1 MAKIEKRKALV
12 NLEEIVEAADGVM
25 VARGDLGVETDL
37 AEIALIQKRI
47 ISVANA
53 RARPVITAT
62 QMLESMVAYEH
73 PTRAEV
79 TDVAN
84 AVLDGTDAVMLSAE
98 TAIGQFPVA
107 AVRILHRV
115 IAATEAR
122 HNRSGRLEEAGWYDR
137 CTLNEMQ
144 PAGISGLKQDNLGFS
159 ACELAVRMSARA
171 VVVFVQSVAAA
182 LEVARFR
189 PQLPVVAIT
198 GSATLYRSLALAHAI
213 APLLCAEC
221 NATAE
226 PRNLITKARAW
237 LLAQGLARPGD
248 EVVLLTGSQMID
260 GKLDTLQ
267 IVQLAS

>member
-1 MAKIEKRKALV
+1 
-12 NLEEIVEAADGVM
+12 
-25 VARGDLGVETDL
+25 
-37 AEIALIQKRI
+37 
-47 ISVANA
+47 
-53 RARPVITAT
+53 
-62 QMLESMVAYEH
+62 VAYEH

-98 TAIGQFPVA
+98 TAIGQFPAA
-107 AVRILHRV
+107 AVRVLHRV

-122 HNRSGRLEEAGWYDR
+122 HNRSGKLEDAAGYDKHG
-137 CTLNEMQ
+137 LNEMQ
-144 PAGISGLKQDNLGFS
+144 SVRISGSKQANLGFS
-159 ACELAVRMSARA
+159 ACELAVRMGARA
-171 VVVFVQSVAAA
+171 VVVFVQSLAAA
-182 LEVARFR
+182 LEVAHFR
-189 PQLPVVAIT
+189 PQVPVVAIT

-226 PRNLITKARAW
+226 PRSLITKARAW

-248 EVVLLTGSQMID
+248 EVVLLMGSQMID

-267 IVQLAS
+267 IVQLPA